1 MRALLVVLLVG
12 CGAHPYLNGGI
23 EMGSKAS
30 GPISTM
36 MQQPVASARPVT
48 ELTEGETAPVDTTP
62 AIPRTYS
69 VALGLAPA
77 RDLHVELGIHAHD
90 ISTDS
95 LNMNG
100 GTNPSYL
107 ASPRYLTGTS
117 TIDLKW
123 YFLRFHHVG
132 TYIHVGPGVGA
143 IIDKSNGSTTMGEA
157 LRFGGGV
164 EVELPYVRVFLDA
177 SQTELLVTDGLA
189 QGVNQLSGITLGV
202 GLH

>member
-1 MRALLVVLLVG
+1 
-12 CGAHPYLNGGI
+12 
-23 EMGSKAS
+23 MGSKAS
-30 GPISTM
+30 GPLATM
-36 MQQPVASARPVT
+36 MEQPVASARPVT
-48 ELTEGETAPVDTTP
+48 ALSEGQQAPVDTTP

-77 RDLHVELGIHAHD
+77 RNLHVELGVHAHD
-90 ISTDS
+90 VSSDS

-100 GTNPSYL
+100 GDNPSYL
-107 ASPRYLTGTS
+107 ASPRYLTTTS

-143 IIDKSNGSTTMGEA
+143 VIDKSDGSAMVGEA

-164 EVELPYVRVFLDA
+164 EVELPYIKVFVDA
-177 SQTELLVTDGLA
+177 SQTELLMTDGLA
-189 QGVNQLSGITLGV
+189 QGVNQLSGITVGV